1 MIRHLSLIVLSLAL
15 SGCDL
20 LRSGLMDPAEKI
32 NAAFPLPQGLAHAQ
46 EQLLADPQLEPAEA
60 EALRQEYE
68 QLLQGRATAC
78 SHNASPGRLDTLA
91 DLRRTLTDSAC
102 FHEHDLALQEWV
114 GLRRFMLAMRK
125 PAPGPLEPLP
135 VHATLPKTPEPA
147 IEVIAAREANVV
159 VLRGATGRL
168 TTVELPSGKTLGSF
182 AAPAPTGRPAT
193 LSPNGHVLAVPI
205 PNALRMLDPETGDT
219 LWTTSR
225 FTEVTAWLPEV
236 DATLLAPGNSQQPAV
251 LDQRSGSIEP
261 YPLALPALTWSVAVA
276 ADGKARQVM
285 GNADSA
291 YVIDHSRD
299 DDGSIDAV
307 LVTRRALPGKGL
319 TGPPPLVM
327 DNGRKLVFSS
337 GNDLG
342 WVDLD
347 GNDSAGA
354 WNLSPLRGRGFA
366 KNSETTVY
374 LDIGTPG
381 RDGGPRLLDID
392 RATLSRV
399 EAGAPQAGE
408 LVPLAG
414 RDGWVR
420 RDRAVTLGHGAAP
433 DGPPEPIGQ
442 VIAGTGIEP
451 ASTP

>member
-1 MIRHLSLIVLSLAL
+1 MRFLSLIALSLAL

-20 LRSGLMDPAEKI
+20 LRSGLLDPAEKI
-32 NAAFPLPQGLAHAQ
+32 NAAFPLPQALAHAHK
-46 EQLLADPQLEPAEA
+46 QLLGDPQLEADEA
-60 EALRQEYE
+60 DALRHEYE
-68 QLLQGRATAC
+68 QRLRARATAC
-78 SHNASPGRLDTLA
+78 SHNASPGRFDTRA
-91 DLRRTLTDSAC
+91 DLRRTITDSAC

-114 GLRRFMLAMRK
+114 GLQRFMLAMRK
-125 PAPGPLEPLP
+125 PATAPLEPLP
-135 VHATLPKTPEPA
+135 AHTKLAKTPEPA

-236 DATLLAPGNSQQPAV
+236 DATLLAPSSSQQPAV

-261 YPLALPALTWSVAVA
+261 YPLPLPALTWSVAVA

-285 GNADSA
+285 GNAASA

-307 LVTRRALPGKGL
+307 LVTRRALPGKAL
-319 TGPPPLVM
+319 TGLPPLVM
-327 DNGRKLVFSS
+327 DDGRKLVFSS

-347 GNDSAGA
+347 GSNAAGT
-354 WNLSPLRGRGFA
+354 WNLSPLHGRGFS

-399 EAGAPQAGE
+399 ETGAQEAGE
-408 LVPLAG
+408 VMPLAG

-420 RDRAVTLGHGAAP
+420 RDRAVTVGHGAEP

-442 VIAGTGIEP
+442 VIAGAGMDP
-451 ASTP
+451 ADTP